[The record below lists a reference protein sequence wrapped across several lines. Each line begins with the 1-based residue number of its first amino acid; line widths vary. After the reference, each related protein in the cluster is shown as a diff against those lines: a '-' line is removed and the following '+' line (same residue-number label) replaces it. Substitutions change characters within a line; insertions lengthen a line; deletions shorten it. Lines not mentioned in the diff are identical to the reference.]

1 MEKFK
6 PVLPS
11 HFSTSLVHHFPL
23 SSALLCLFPYHIHPL
38 TPLYSP
44 THTFLLLFPSNFNS
58 PSAASAFLSPS
69 LNSFPHPLPS
79 PTYPLPPTPFRS
91 NVLIFISSSAP
102 YPFPSNSHSW
112 LFPYTSNAYDIGS

>member
-23 SSALLCLFPYHIHPL
+23 SSALLCLFPYHMHPL

-44 THTFLLLFPSNFNS
+44 THTFLLLFPSNFDS

-79 PTYPLPPTPFRS
+79 PTYPLPPRHSDPMFSYSSPPLPPIHFPPTPT
-91 NVLIFISSSAP
+91 P
-102 YPFPSNSHSW
+102 
-112 LFPYTSNAYDIGS
+112 GSLLTLPMHMTLE